1 MNQTRRNFL
10 RTGGAGLA
18 SIAGMSTWGSLP
30 MFGAADRVAAATPSA
45 GPGTPRFIFLRKSN
59 GTFPSELVPPT
70 LSEAEKAKEAKK
82 EALDIDLDRHEL
94 PEWMEPIAAHK
105 NNLTLLQGLSA
116 KMCTMGHSTYQSPLA
131 VSRTAERVAT
141 ITRASVDVELGRMFS
156 SPFEHLE
163 LTCARN
169 AKGVVRGYS
178 SIGPKQPNY
187 AFASPSAAY
196 RNLFAEGLEKNNS
209 QKAEDSLNE
218 FLRTN
223 AARHDNRT
231 LDQIEAQKIGLYV
244 NSVKDLEERN
254 AQLKSMAP
262 QIAANVPKIDKAVLA
277 DQYTVVEQ
285 QFAFAD
291 ILVSSMRAGL
301 TNVATF
307 CLDDLGTRYDGVIE
321 DTISLHEIGHNKALK
336 GMPAIEVRSHL
347 RTHHMNV
354 VNKLVE
360 DLKASPEGKGSMFDN
375 TMIMYLPE
383 NGEKHHSHGTE
394 VPFLILA
401 GDNVKLNMARRR
413 YIRLPNYDEEGH
425 KTLGNW
431 YTTILNAYGNDI
443 AHYGDFDV
451 SLKVKQDGAISQ
463 FIG

>member
-1 MNQTRRNFL
+1 MNQSRRNFL

-18 SIAGMSTWGSLP
+18 SLAGISSLP
-30 MFGAADRVAAATPSA
+30 MFGAASHVAAATPSA
-45 GPGTPRFIFLRKSN
+45 GPGVPRFIFLRKSN

-141 ITRASVDVELGRMFS
+141 ITRATVDVELGRMFT
-156 SPFEHLE
+156 SPFEHIE

-169 AKGVVRGYS
+169 AKGVVRGMS

-196 RNLFAEGLEKNNS
+196 SNLFAEGLEKNNS

-244 NSVKDLEERN
+244 NSVKDL
-254 AQLKSMAP
+254 
-262 QIAANVPKIDKAVLA
+262 
-277 DQYTVVEQ
+277 
-285 QFAFAD
+285 
-291 ILVSSMRAGL
+291 
-301 TNVATF
+301 
-307 CLDDLGTRYDGVIE
+307 
-321 DTISLHEIGHNKALK
+321 
-336 GMPAIEVRSHL
+336 
-347 RTHHMNV
+347 
-354 VNKLVE
+354 
-360 DLKASPEGKGSMFDN
+360 
-375 TMIMYLPE
+375 
-383 NGEKHHSHGTE
+383 
-394 VPFLILA
+394 
-401 GDNVKLNMARRR
+401 
-413 YIRLPNYDEEGH
+413 
-425 KTLGNW
+425 
-431 YTTILNAYGNDI
+431 
-443 AHYGDFDV
+443 
-451 SLKVKQDGAISQ
+451 
-463 FIG
+463 

>member
-1 MNQTRRNFL
+1 M
-10 RTGGAGLA
+10 RTSAAGIAGLTGW
-18 SIAGMSTWGSLP
+18 SSLP
-30 MFGAADRVAAATPSA
+30 ALGASSIAAATPAAS
-45 GPGTPRFIFLRKSN
+45 PVSPRFIFLRKSN

-70 LSEAEKAKEAKK
+70 LSDADKK
-82 EALDIDLDRHEL
+82 REENREALDIDLDRHEL

-131 VSRTAERVAT
+131 VSRSAERVET

-156 SPFEHLE
+156 SPFEHVE
-163 LTCARN
+163 LTCAKN
-169 AKGVVRGYS
+169 EKGVVRGMS

-187 AFASPSAAY
+187 AFASPSAAF
-196 RNLFAEGLEKNNS
+196 RNLFAEGVKKDKS
-209 QKAEDSLNE
+209 QKAADSLYA
-218 FLRTN
+218 FLDHN
-223 AARHDNRT
+223 ISRHDNKK
-231 LDQIEAQKIGLYV
+231 LDWIESQKIGNYV
-244 NSVKDLEERN
+244 NSVDSLIERN
-254 AQLKSMAP
+254 KRLKHMAP
-262 QIAANVPKIDKAVLA
+262 QIAANLPELTDEVLD

-285 QFAFAD
+285 QMAFAD

-307 CLDDLGTRYDGVIE
+307 TLDDLGTRYDGVVE
-321 DTISLHEIGHNKALK
+321 DTIALHEIGHNKPLK
-336 GMPAIEVRSHL
+336 GMPALEVRSHL
-347 RTHHMNV
+347 RNHHMNV

-360 DLKASPEGKGSMFDN
+360 DLKASPEGNGSMFDN

-413 YIRLPNYDEEGH
+413 YIRLPNYNDEGH

-431 YTTILNAYGNDI
+431 YTTILNAYGNPI
-443 AHYGDFDV
+443 KHYGDFDV
-451 SLKVKQDGAISQ
+451 SLKVNQEGAIRQ
-463 FIG
+463 FLG

>member
-1 MNQTRRNFL
+1 MNQSRRNFL
-10 RTGGAGLA
+10 RTSGAALGSLTA
-18 SIAGMSTWGSLP
+18 FGSLP
-30 MFGAADRVAAATPSA
+30 IFGAASHVAAVTPSA
-45 GPGTPRFIFLRKSN
+45 GAGVPRFIFLRKSN

-70 LSEAEKAKEAKK
+70 LSKVDMAKESKK

-105 NNLTLLQGLSA
+105 NDLTLLQGLSA

-131 VSRTAERVAT
+131 VSRTAERSAT

-156 SPFEHLE
+156 SPFEHIE

-187 AFASPSAAY
+187 AFASPGAAY
-196 RNLFAEGLEKNNS
+196 RNLFAEGLQKTNS
-209 QKAEDSLNE
+209 QNAEDSLIE
-218 FLRTN
+218 FLRIN
-223 AARHDNRT
+223 AARHDTRT
-231 LDQIEAQKIGLYV
+231 LDLIEAQKIGLYV

-254 AQLKSMAP
+254 ALLKKMAP
-262 QIAANVPKIDKAVLA
+262 QIKANVPKINLSILA
-277 DQYTVVEQ
+277 DQYSVVEQ

-291 ILVSSMRAGL
+291 ILVASMRAGL
-301 TNVATF
+301 TNVVTF

-321 DTISLHEIGHNKALK
+321 DMISLHEIGHNKALK
-336 GMPAIEVRSHL
+336 GMPALEVRSHL

-375 TMIMYLPE
+375 TLIMYFPE

-401 GDNVKLNMARRR
+401 GENVKLNMARRR
-413 YIRLPNYDEEGH
+413 YIRLPKYNDEGH
-425 KTLGNW
+425 MTVGNW

-443 AHYGDFDV
+443 PHYGDFDV